1 MNNKIYIALGLALVV
16 IGGILIIISTID
28 FSYKVE
34 LSQKVENRDTVL
46 VESKK
51 VDTVQITTQNVDVVI
66 DSIQVEEPKMDS
78 IDLPKK
84 VIAKDQKKY
93 LIVLGTFKILSNANK
108 LVDELK
114 QKSFINSYVYSKG
127 ELNYVILNSYNSR
140 SEANSDLTD
149 SKLDGWVKK
158 I

>member
-46 VESKK
+46 NESKK
-51 VDTVQITTQNVDVVI
+51 VDNVQITTQNIDLVI

-93 LIVLGTFKILSNANK
+93 LVVLGTFKMPSNANK

-114 QKSFINSYVYSKG
+114 QKGFINSYVYSKG

-149 SKLDGWVKK
+149 SELDGWVKK

>member
-1 MNNKIYIALGLALVV
+1 LNNKIYIALGLVLVV

-28 FSYKVE
+28 FSYELE

-46 VESKK
+46 NESKK
-51 VDTVQITTQNVDVVI
+51 VDTVQITTQNVDLVI

-84 VIAKDQKKY
+84 VIAEDPKKY
-93 LIVLGTFKILSNANK
+93 LVVLGTFKILSNANK

-114 QKSFINSYVYSKG
+114 QKGFINSYVYSKG